1 MYYKREMVKIES
13 RHVPKRS
20 LLMGEYLWRNTQSGF
35 GKCAIVSKLR
45 VSTKTDYIKIQI
57 FSL

>member
-1 MYYKREMVKIES
+1 MYYTREMVKIES

-20 LLMGEYLWRNTQSGF
+20 LLMGEYLWRNTQSG
-35 GKCAIVSKLR
+35 KCAIVSKLR